1 MGFNFEK
8 LNELSNDR
16 SKEVMRKT
24 ERIIRDRHSRI
35 PDKYKK
41 IDITVNGDAEILVEH
56 IRKRRNN
63 CFLYALTRLPLFTS
77 QKTSKTKHMLQKHVN
92 GWG

>member
-1 MGFNFEK
+1 
-8 LNELSNDR
+8 
-16 SKEVMRKT
+16 MRKSD
-24 ERIIRDRHSRI
+24 RIIRNRHSRI

-41 IDITVNGDAEILVEH
+41 IDTTVNGNAESLAEQH
-56 IRKRRNN
+56 KKWRGN
-63 CFLYALTRLPLFTS
+63 CFLYALTRPPLFTS